1 MSASPPA
8 SPIDA
13 LSVALSVVG
22 FGGLVYGLSAIGA
35 GGAGAMLPTWV
46 PFVVGGLGIA
56 AFVARQLVLQRTDR
70 ALLDLRTFRSRT
82 FTTASLIMMLMM
94 ATLLGSLTL
103 LPIYMQEVL
112 HLSPLATGLLLLP
125 GGLTM
130 GLLGP
135 VVGRLY
141 DRVGARALLVPG
153 TVVTSLALWW
163 STLFDATS
171 PAWFVL
177 GFHVLLSVGLA
188 FVFTPLFTAGLGR
201 RRAAAVLLRQRDLRH
216 HPAARGCGGRR
227 AAGQRAERRRGRAH
241 RRGRHARSSP
251 PRAGCTR
258 RSSWPR
264 CSPCSRSPRRS
275 GCAHPARRRSRSPT
289 SGRHGAGWA
298 RDVDGRAPACAGPAP
313 GRPATRGGAAAGAG
327 TGVPRRRTRGRGL
340 ETAGGRVALGLGR
353 AVHQG
358 AGPSGLAGHDDPR
371 RVRRAT
377 GASPLER
384 YVVTEELLAAGA
396 PVAAHWVA
404 DRQIG
409 PTLMRF
415 GTEEQRR
422 RYLPGIA
429 AGEVYFGIGMSE
441 PDSGSDLASVR
452 TKAERVDGGWALTG
466 TKVWTSGAHR
476 ARAFF
481 ALARTA
487 PRDEAHRHA
496 GLSQFIVELSSPG
509 VTIRPIPLL
518 TGAHHF
524 NEVVFD
530 GVFVPD
536 TMVLGEIG
544 SGWHQVTS
552 ELAFERSG
560 PERFLSTYPLLAAL
574 VGELGGADRGAR
586 REVGALVTRL
596 WTLRRMS
603 LAIAGALASGAAP
616 ELAAAVVKDLGTR
629 YENEIIDAARLL
641 VAIPP
646 DPGAE
651 GGFARLLA
659 DAVLHAPGFT
669 LRGGT
674 NEVLRGIVARGLGLR

>member
-1 MSASPPA
+1 MGNLSIVISVAPGVGPTVSGVVLSFLGWRAVFLVVLPIALVTLWIGLRRMVDVGEPTR

-22 FGGLVYGLSAIGA
+22 FGGLVYGLSEIGA

-56 AFVARQLVLQRTDR
+56 AFVARQLMLQRTDR

-94 ATLLGSLTL
+94 ARCSDRSPCCRSTCKRCCTC
-103 LPIYMQEVL
+103 
-112 HLSPLATGLLLLP
+112 SPLATGLLLLP
-125 GGLTM
+125 GGLIM

-141 DRVGARALLVPG
+141 DRVGARRAAAARHRRHQPGAVVEHVVRRHEPGLV
-153 TVVTSLALWW
+153 
-163 STLFDATS
+163 
-171 PAWFVL
+171 VL

-188 FVFTPLFTAGLGR
+188 FVFTPLFTAGLGAVEPR
-201 RRAAAVLLRQRDLRH
+201 LYSYGSAIFGTTQQLAGAAGVALLVSVLSVGAAGLTAAGASPVVATAGGVHQAFVVAAVLSVLAIVAASRD
-216 HPAARGCGGRR
+216 
-227 AAGQRAERRRGRAH
+227 AH
-241 RRGRHARSSP
+241 TQP
-251 PRAGCTR
+251 
-258 RSSWPR
+258 
-264 CSPCSRSPRRS
+264 
-275 GCAHPARRRSRSPT
+275 RRRSRSPL
-289 SGRHGAGWA
+289 GRGRDGAGWA

-313 GRPATRGGAAAGAG
+313 ADLPPAAAQLRAQVREFLAAERAAGAWTPRADVWLSG
-327 TGVPRRRTRGRGL
+327 WDERFTKELGRRGWLGMTIPVEYGGPRAPRRWSATSSPRSCWPRARRWPRTGWP
-340 ETAGGRVALGLGR
+340 TARSAR
-353 AVHQG
+353 PCCAS
-358 AGPSGLAGHDDPR
+358 APR
-371 RVRRAT
+371 
-377 GASPLER
+377 SS
-384 YVVTEELLAAGA
+384 AAGTC
-396 PVAAHWVA
+396 
-404 DRQIG
+404 R
-409 PTLMRF
+409 
-415 GTEEQRR
+415 
-422 RYLPGIA
+422 GIA

-452 TKAERVDGGWALTG
+452 TKAEQVDGGWALTG

-476 ARAFF
+476 AHAFF

-487 PRDEAHRHA
+487 PRDDAHRHA

-536 TMVLGEIG
+536 AMVLGEIG

-574 VGELGGADRGAR
+574 VGELGGPTGA
-586 REVGALVTRL
+586 
-596 WTLRRMS
+596 
-603 LAIAGALASGAAP
+603 P
-616 ELAAAVVKDLGTR
+616 
-629 YENEIIDAARLL
+629 AARSERWSRGCGRCGGCRSPSP
-641 VAIPP
+641 VRSPP
-646 DPGAE
+646 GRRPSS
-651 GGFARLLA
+651 RR
-659 DAVLHAPGFT
+659 PS
-669 LRGGT
+669 
-674 NEVLRGIVARGLGLR
+674 